1 MQTKNLALYLKSR
14 LPWVLV
20 ALAIG
25 AFAPAAAASP
35 AHQQG
40 KAALGSWGTYHPK
53 GWSAGSVTRGTGY
66 WRPGASLRV
75 REVQRRLNRLDYA
88 SGKVDGFFGPITDA
102 AVRRYQLD
110 RGLELD
116 GIVGPQT
123 LRDLRSRTR
132 RVQGS
137 ADRKTSGNEPQ
148 ASGSKG
154 TPAGAPRQDAA
165 AHRAPQQ
172 EAGRSTSTPTAADRD
187 GLDGRPWTELVLLG
201 AGFVALLLLA
211 GVLVIHAARA
221 ARRAATLMRARVRSA
236 RGRGGD
242 RLYGAAY
249 VEGLSGD
256 ERIGAFR
263 GFAYIIRPMTS
274 GAEQGEETT
283 SLLVYDPS
291 KPEPLSARL
300 SEVTAINGQ
309 PVRPAARRGI
319 GTEPAR
325 EAVARSEH
333 PAVEPDRLGQPAA
346 EIGRTASVTPLRP
359 RRRKS
364 RAGLQIVRRIEAPAP
379 GRTGRSAHSRSGNG
393 HRERS
398 RSGTSRMSDVQ
409 GGRFPNRFRWLGA
422 RVYLADAEGID
433 HALTLPVELELFAE
447 SESRRWETG
456 PLEIDEPLRV
466 SVDDFEASVRAAV
479 VPEWLAELAAA
490 LAEGGVAIDTDELA
504 RLPFAV
510 ERSIEVERAIAG
522 MEAVS
527 KRAS

>member
-1 MQTKNLALYLKSR
+1 MQTKNLALYAKSR

-25 AFAPAAAASP
+25 ALAPPAAASQT
-35 AHQQG
+35 HQQG
-40 KAALGSWGTYHPK
+40 KAALGSWGTYQPK

-88 SGKVDGFFGPITDA
+88 SGRVDGFFGPITDA

-123 LRDLRSRTR
+123 LKDLRSRTR

-137 ADRKTSGNEPQ
+137 ADRKTSGSEPQ

-154 TPAGAPRQDAA
+154 TPVGAPRQDAVT
-165 AHRAPQQ
+165 HRAPRQ
-172 EAGRSTSTPTAADRD
+172 EASRSTSTPATPDRD
-187 GLDGRPWTELVLLG
+187 GLDRPLPELVLLG
-201 AGFVALLLLA
+201 AGFAALLLLA
-211 GVLVIHAARA
+211 GVLAVQSARA
-221 ARRAATLMRARVRSA
+221 TRRAAARIRARVRSA
-236 RGRGGD
+236 RGRAGD
-242 RLYGAAY
+242 RLYQAAY

-274 GAEQGEETT
+274 GEEQGEEAT

-291 KPEPLSARL
+291 KPKPVSAHL

-309 PVRPAARRGI
+309 PVRSAGARGEV
-319 GTEPAR
+319 GTEPTP
-325 EAVARSEH
+325 ETVELSEH
-333 PAVEPDRLGQPAA
+333 PATGSERFAQPVA
-346 EIGRTASVTPLRP
+346 ETGRTASVTPLRP
-359 RRRKS
+359 GTRES
-364 RAGLQIVRRIEAPAP
+364 RAALQIVRRIEKTGPRARSES
-379 GRTGRSAHSRSGNG
+379 GTGRRD
-393 HRERS
+393 RS
-398 RSGTSRMSDVQ
+398 RSGTSRMSDLH

-433 HALTLPVELELFAE
+433 HALTLPVDLELFAE

-456 PLEIDEPLRV
+456 LLEIGEPLRV
-466 SVDDFEASVRAAV
+466 SVGDFEASVRGAV
-479 VPEWLAELAAA
+479 VPEWLPELAAA
-490 LAEGGVAIDTDELA
+490 LAEGGVVIDSDELA

-527 KRAS
+527 KQAS